1 MKNKALR
8 FVVNTSK
15 KEAFRLIAVTVLNA
29 LGAFLGVYL
38 ALIMRNVI
46 NSAVGGIAG
55 DVTRWGILLVA
66 VVAVEIILFILS
78 RILATQM
85 SARLEI
91 AFRET
96 VFSKIL
102 RKEYSELSSFHSGE
116 VQNRLFNDVTV
127 VSENVATLLPQFISL
142 ITRLIAALVAVYVVD
157 AFFASVILIAGALLF
172 ILARLFKNVLKKTH
186 KDVQAAG
193 GEVRAHTQESV
204 ENLLVIKAFGMEA
217 KIEETQRGLHKKHYK
232 KKMVRAFLSVGASA
246 GFSALINLGYVYAI
260 LWGAYKILSGDSGF
274 GYGDF
279 VAIMQ
284 LIGQIQTPFASLS
297 GSLSKYYSIIASAER
312 LLELSDLPD
321 DIEERADTASIYE
334 KMTSIALSDVSFSY
348 GDAYVLK
355 NAEIEIEKGKLT
367 LVSGI
372 SGIGKSTMIKLL
384 MGVIKPESGEACAVM
399 GEKREVLSSS
409 TRSLFAYVPQGNL
422 LMSGTISENLRLA
435 KSDATDEEIK
445 RALEIACADF
455 VNELQNGI
463 DTRLGERGS
472 GLSEGQVQRLA
483 IARAVLF
490 DAPVF
495 LLDEATSALDE
506 ATERRVLENIMALEG
521 KTCICISHRSAARE
535 VCDKEIYIENGKI
548 CERK

>member
-8 FVVNTSK
+8 FVINTSK
-15 KEAFRLIAVTVLNA
+15 KEAFRLISVTVLNA

-38 ALIMRNVI
+38 ALVMRNVI
-46 NSAVGGIAG
+46 NVAVEGNGSE
-55 DVTRWGILLVA
+55 VKRWAITLVA
-66 VVAVEIILFILS
+66 VVLAEIIMFIIS

-91 AFRET
+91 AFRES
-96 VFSKIL
+96 VFSKLL
-102 RKEYSELSSFHSGE
+102 RKEYSALSDFHSGE

-127 VSENVATLLPQFISL
+127 VSENVATLLPQFIAL
-142 ITRLIAALVAVYVVD
+142 CTRLVAALVAVYVVD
-157 AFFASVILIAGALLF
+157 AFFATVILVAGVVLF

-186 KDVQAAG
+186 KDVQTAG
-193 GEVRAHTQESV
+193 GEVRAHAQESV
-204 ENLLVIKAFGMEA
+204 ENILVIKAFGMEE
-217 KIEETQRGLHKKHYK
+217 KIEDTEKSLHKKHYK
-232 KKMVRAFLSVGASA
+232 KKMVRAFFSVGASA

-260 LWGAYKILSGDSGF
+260 LWGAYKILSGDNGF

-312 LLELSDLPD
+312 LLELCDLPD
-321 DIEERADTASIYE
+321 DVPERADTAAIYE

-355 NAEIEIEKGKLT
+355 NADIEIEKGKLT

-384 MGVIKPESGEACAVM
+384 MGVIKPESGETCAVM
-399 GEKREVLSSS
+399 GDERETLSSA
-409 TRSLFAYVPQGNL
+409 TRALFAYVPQGNL
-422 LMSGTISENLRLA
+422 LMSGTIASNLRLA
-435 KSDATDEEIK
+435 KEAATDEEIK
-445 RALEIACADF
+445 KALKIACADF
-455 VNELQNGI
+455 VDELPSGI
-463 DTRLGERGS
+463 ETRLGERGS

-506 ATERRVLENIMALEG
+506 MTEKRVLENIMSLSG
-521 KTCICISHRSAARE
+521 KTCVCISHRSAARE

>member
-1 MKNKALR
+1 MKNNALR
-8 FVVNTSK
+8 FVINTSK

-38 ALIMRNVI
+38 ALVMRNVI
-46 NSAVGGIAG
+46 NFAVAG
-55 DVTRWGILLVA
+55 EMQGVTKWAILLVT
-66 VVAVEIILFILS
+66 VVVVEIILFILS

-91 AFRET
+91 AFREN
-96 VFSKIL
+96 VFSKLL
-102 RKEYSELSSFHSGE
+102 RKEYSALSSFHSGE

-142 ITRLIAALVAVYVVD
+142 ITRLVAALVAVYVVD
-157 AFFASVILIAGALLF
+157 AFFASVILIASAVLF

-186 KDVQAAG
+186 KDVQAAS

-204 ENLLVIKAFGMEA
+204 ENILVIKAFGMED
-217 KIEETQRGLHKKHYK
+217 KIEDTEKELHKKHYK
-232 KKMVRAFLSVGASA
+232 KRMVRAFFSVGASA
-246 GFSALINLGYVYAI
+246 GFSALMNLGYVYAI
-260 LWGAYKILSGDSGF
+260 LWGAYKILSGDGSF

-312 LLELSDLPD
+312 LLELAELPD
-321 DIEERADTASIYE
+321 DIEEQADTASIYE
-334 KMTSIALSDVSFSY
+334 KMTSISLSDVSFSY
-348 GDAYVLK
+348 GDTYVLK
-355 NAEIEIEKGKLT
+355 NADIDIEKGKLT

-399 GEKREVLSSS
+399 GDAKETLSSA

-422 LMSGTISENLRLA
+422 LMSGTIAENLRLA

-521 KTCICISHRSAARE
+521 KTCVCISHRSAARE

-548 CERK
+548 CERN

>member
-46 NSAVGGIAG
+46 NSAVEGIAG

-217 KIEETQRGLHKKHYK
+217 KIEETERGLHKKHYK

-445 RALEIACADF
+445 SALKIACADF
-455 VNELQNGI
+455 VDEIPNGI
-463 DTRLGERGS
+463 ETRLGERGS

-506 ATERRVLENIMALEG
+506 MTERRVLENIMALEG

>member
-1 MKNKALR
+1 MKNNALR
-8 FVVNTSK
+8 FVINTSK
-15 KEAFRLIAVTVLNA
+15 KEALRLIAVTVLNA

-46 NSAVGGIAG
+46 NSAVEGNGAEVKLWAI
-55 DVTRWGILLVA
+55 TLVA
-66 VVAVEIILFILS
+66 VVVAEIIMFIIS

-91 AFRET
+91 AFRES
-96 VFSKIL
+96 VFSKLL
-102 RKEYSELSSFHSGE
+102 RKEYSALSAFHSGE

-157 AFFASVILIAGALLF
+157 AFFASVILVAGVVLF
-172 ILARLFKNVLKKTH
+172 VLARLFKNVLKKTH

-193 GEVRAHTQESV
+193 GEVRAHAQESV
-204 ENLLVIKAFGMEA
+204 ENLLVIKAFGMEE
-217 KIEETQRGLHKKHYK
+217 KIEETERGLHKKHYK
-232 KKMVRAFLSVGASA
+232 KKMVRAFFSVGASA
-246 GFSALINLGYVYAI
+246 GFSTLINLGYVYAI
-260 LWGAYKILSGDSGF
+260 LWGAYKILSGDGGF

-321 DIEERADTASIYE
+321 DIEKRADTAAIYE

-355 NAEIEIEKGKLT
+355 NADIEIEKGKLT

-384 MGVIKPESGEACAVM
+384 MGVIKPDSGEACAVM
-399 GEKREVLSSS
+399 GDEREVLSSA
-409 TRSLFAYVPQGNL
+409 TRALFAYVPQGNL
-422 LMSGTISENLRLA
+422 LMSGTIAENLRLA
-435 KSDATDEEIK
+435 KENATDEEIK
-445 RALEIACADF
+445 VALKIACADF
-455 VNELQNGI
+455 VEELPSGI

-490 DAPVF
+490 DAPIF

-506 ATERRVLENIMALEG
+506 ETERRVLENIMELEG
-521 KTCICISHRSAARE
+521 KTCVCISHRSAARE

>member
-1 MKNKALR
+1 MKNNALR
-8 FVVNTSK
+8 FVINTSK
-15 KEAFRLIAVTVLNA
+15 KEALRLIAVTVLNA
-29 LGAFLGVYL
+29 LGAFLGVYI

-46 NSAVGGIAG
+46 NSAVEGNGAEVKLWAI
-55 DVTRWGILLVA
+55 TLVA
-66 VVAVEIILFILS
+66 VVVAEIIMFIIS

-91 AFRET
+91 AFRES
-96 VFSKIL
+96 VFSKLL
-102 RKEYSELSSFHSGE
+102 RKEYSALSAFHSGE

-157 AFFASVILIAGALLF
+157 AFFASVILVAGVVLF
-172 ILARLFKNVLKKTH
+172 VLARLFKNVLKKTH

-193 GEVRAHTQESV
+193 GEVRAHAQESV
-204 ENLLVIKAFGMEA
+204 ENLLVIKAFGMEE
-217 KIEETQRGLHKKHYK
+217 KIEETERGLHKKHYK
-232 KKMVRAFLSVGASA
+232 KKMVRAFFSVGASA
-246 GFSALINLGYVYAI
+246 GFSTLINLGYVYAI
-260 LWGAYKILSGDSGF
+260 LWGAYKILSGDGGF

-321 DIEERADTASIYE
+321 DIEKRADTAAIYE

-355 NAEIEIEKGKLT
+355 NADIEIEKGKLT

-384 MGVIKPESGEACAVM
+384 MGVIKPDSGEACAVM
-399 GEKREVLSSS
+399 GDEREGLSSA

-422 LMSGTISENLRLA
+422 LMSGTIAENLRLA
-435 KSDATDEEIK
+435 KENATDEEIK
-445 RALEIACADF
+445 VALKIACADF
-455 VNELQNGI
+455 VEELPSGI
-463 DTRLGERGS
+463 NTRLGERGS

-490 DAPVF
+490 DAPIF

-506 ATERRVLENIMALEG
+506 ETERRVLENIMALEG
-521 KTCICISHRSAARE
+521 KTCVCISHRSAARE